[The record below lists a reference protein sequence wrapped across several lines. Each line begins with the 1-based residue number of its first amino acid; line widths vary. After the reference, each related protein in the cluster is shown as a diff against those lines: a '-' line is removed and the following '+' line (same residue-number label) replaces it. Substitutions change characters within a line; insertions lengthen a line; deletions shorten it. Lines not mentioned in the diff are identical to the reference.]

1 MSWIGGEFII
11 NDMKEKTLKEVY
23 SSISSAVRHNAD
35 LEEFPYMGTDIM
47 KIKPFHKGKIY
58 DSQEEASK
66 ALSESYKN
74 FKYSKFTLLVIWKI
88 FQRLLT

>member
-58 DSQEEASK
+58 DSQEDTIALFIQTSHEAGWSVLK
-66 ALSESYKN
+66 HRLAN
-74 FKYSKFTLLVIWKI
+74 RVKF
-88 FQRLLT
+88 